1 MAKVLKLT
9 FNAEGNDTIAV
20 RISTPK
26 EGLDAAAV
34 QGAAADLAAVLEGAG
49 GAAATTL
56 KEAKYIVTTET
67 VIL

>member
-1 MAKVLKLT
+1 MDKVLKLT
-9 FNAEGNDTIAV
+9 FNAEGNDTITV
-20 RISTPK
+20 RISSPK
-26 EGLDAAAV
+26 DGLDAAAL
-34 QGAAADLAAVLEGAG
+34 QSAATDLAAVLEGDG